1 MASEST
7 PADSDDFGKK
17 VKKKGKKGRQEE
29 DEPTT
34 EPETLVE
41 EDSGKKGKKK
51 GKKGRG
57 GDDDYDLPD
66 LDEPVPAPAD
76 GEKDEDEGAGMSK
89 TEMKRLKREQKKAG
103 KNKKGGVAAAVSS
116 FHSGGDGT
124 YDVDEPAPAG
134 DDSPAAGRRQKDD
147 DDNGVDAET
156 GYRDMTVTGVLASD
170 INSKDV
176 AFKSFSVVFQG
187 KPLVK
192 DTRLELN
199 NGRHYG
205 LLGPNGVGKSTL
217 LSAIGQRE
225 IPIPAHIDVYHLVKE
240 VEPSN
245 QTPMHIVSSCDS
257 ERDRLQREADRLVDA
272 GEGIDDGRLEE
283 LYERLELLDV
293 SLVEKRAG
301 EILNGLGFTPETMK
315 KPAKAFS
322 GGWRMRIS
330 LARAL
335 FVSPQ
340 VLLLDE
346 PTNHLDMESC
356 LWLEERLSAYRNTLV
371 IISHS
376 QDFLNGVCDCM
387 IYMFNCRLRYYNGNY
402 DNFVKNHAIDN
413 EAQQKKYESEQ
424 KKLEDMRLFIE
435 RNSSGNQAKQA
446 QSRQK
451 EMDKMIA
458 AGLTEAVVPEA
469 EVTFKFEDCGKL
481 PPPVMQFDKV
491 SFHYPTTPDK
501 LIYNEI
507 ELGIDCDS
515 RVALVGPNGAGKST
529 LVKLMKGELNPTEG
543 AIRKHRHLK
552 IAAFTQHSAE
562 MLDEDSSAL
571 AWMIKQFPVEY
582 DDADRD
588 ARKAAGQHENRMRG
602 RLAAFGITGKEST
615 SPMRYLSDGQK
626 SRICF
631 AHAATCRAHIILLDE
646 PTNHLDIASIDAL
659 ADALRRWDGG
669 VVLVSHD
676 FRLIGQVA
684 RDIWECRDQAVIPW
698 KSDILAFKKYFREK
712 YTPKDPNAK
721 LVNREGGNSGMD
733 QDDDGEVVV
742 DIRVDAWKAS
752 ARKLNYGDGLDQEKK
767 GAAKTE
773 AKRKKKG
780 KGSRGET
787 LDPIA
792 VHRQDLTAKLAD
804 GVDAAEEWWVETIEE
819 NKLSCEVGIDVP
831 FSVCLAQAWDAGTPW
846 APKVGEVAP
855 LFKRLCN
862 STEGQQQML
871 SALCAHLRTIAL
883 DYMPEALHA
892 FYDHDILDEDVLV
905 RRMCT
910 RSRCLLHNGS
920 PLLLFSRLVFL
931 RFGAVGCVAD
941 VSDIPLTQVD
951 WYAEEGNANRDAKQA
966 SAPFFQWLEN
976 ADAEMEEA
984 D

>member
-1 MASEST
+1 MNNALAVVHAECRQDDASVASEST
-7 PADSDDFGKK
+7 AADGDDFGKK
-17 VKKKGKKGRQEE
+17 DKKKKKGKKGRQQE
-29 DEPTT
+29 DEPAD
-34 EPETLVE
+34 EPEPVVD
-41 EDSGKKGKKK
+41 EDFGKKGKKK

-66 LDEPVPAPAD
+66 LDESAPPPAEAEEA
-76 GEKDEDEGAGMSK
+76 GDEGGGTSK
-89 TEMKRLKREQKKAG
+89 TEMKRLKREQKKAA
-103 KNKKGGVAAAVSS
+103 KNKKGGPAAAVSS

-124 YDVDEPAPAG
+124 YDDEDEPAPAG
-134 DDSPAAGRRQKDD
+134 DGSPEAGRRRKDD

-257 ERDRLQREADRLVDA
+257 ERDELQSEADRLIDA

-413 EAQQKKYESEQ
+413 EAQQKKYEAEQ

-501 LIYNEI
+501 VIYDEI

-529 LVKLMKGELNPTEG
+529 LVKLMKGELTPTDG

-582 DDADRD
+582 DDEDRD

-631 AHAATCRAHIILLDE
+631 AHAATCRSHIILLDE

-733 QDDDGEVVV
+733 QEDDGEVV

-752 ARKLNYGDGLDQEKK
+752 AKKLNYGDGLDQEKK

-787 LDPIA
+787 LDPIV

-819 NKLSCEVGIDVP
+819 NKLSCEVGVDVP
-831 FSVCLAQAWDAGTPW
+831 FTVCLAQAWDTGEPW

-862 STEGQQQML
+862 STEGQRQML
-871 SALCAHLRTIAL
+871 SALCGHLRTIAL

-905 RRMCT
+905 RRMCM
-910 RSRCLLHNGS
+910 RSRCLLHEVS
-920 PLLLFSRLVFL
+920 PLPLCSRRALFFVFGLLDETCCCRL
-931 RFGAVGCVAD
+931 
-941 VSDIPLTQVD
+941 
-951 WYAEEGNANRDAKQA
+951 
-966 SAPFFQWLEN
+966 
-976 ADAEMEEA
+976 
-984 D
+984 

>member
-1 MASEST
+1 MFRQDDDGASAPQ
-7 PADSDDFGKK
+7 PAADEDFGKK
-17 VKKKGKKGRQEE
+17 KKGKKGKRGKQQDDEPADEPEPVIDEDFGKKNKKKGKKGR
-29 DEPTT
+29 
-34 EPETLVE
+34 
-41 EDSGKKGKKK
+41 
-51 GKKGRG
+51 RG
-57 GDDDYDLPD
+57 QDDDYDLPD
-66 LDEPVPAPAD
+66 LDEPEPAPAPAND
-76 GEKDEDEGAGMSK
+76 AEEGAGMSK
-89 TEMKRLKREQKKAG
+89 TELKRLKREQKKAA
-103 KNKKGGVAAAVSS
+103 KSAKKGGDSPAAARSS
-116 FHSGGDGT
+116 FHDGGDGT
-124 YDVDEPAPAG
+124 YDAEDEPEAAPAS
-134 DDSPAAGRRQKDD
+134 SPTTARRTQD
-147 DDNGVDAET
+147 DDNGVDEET
-156 GYRDMTVTGVLASD
+156 GYRDMTVTGVLSSD
-170 INSKDV
+170 MNSKDV

-225 IPIPAHIDVYHLVKE
+225 VAIPAHIDVYHLIKE
-240 VEPSN
+240 VEPSDE
-245 QTPMHIVSSCDS
+245 TPMQIVSSCDS
-257 ERDRLQREADRLVDA
+257 ERDELQEEADRMVDA

-356 LWLEERLSAYRNTLV
+356 LWLEERLSGYRNTLV

-376 QDFLNGVCDCM
+376 QDFLNGVCDSI

-402 DNFVKNHAIDN
+402 DSFVKNHAIDD
-413 EAQQKKYESEQ
+413 EAQQKKYEAEQ

-451 EMDKMIA
+451 EMDKMVA

-491 SFHYPTTPDK
+491 SFHYPKTPDR
-501 LIYNEI
+501 LIYDEI

-529 LVKLMKGELNPTEG
+529 LVKLMKGELTPTEG

-562 MLDEDSSAL
+562 MLDENSSAL

-582 DDADRD
+582 DDGDRD

-631 AHAATCRAHIILLDE
+631 AHAATCRSHIILLDE

-659 ADALRRWDGG
+659 ADALRKWDGG

-684 RDIWECRDQAVIPW
+684 QDIWECRDQAVIPW

-733 QDDDGEVVV
+733 VDGEDEVV
-742 DIRVDAWKAS
+742 DIRVDAWKES
-752 ARKLNYGDGLDQEKK
+752 AGKLVYGDGLDQEKK

-780 KGSRGET
+780 KGGRGES
-787 LDPIA
+787 LDPITL
-792 VHRQDLTAKLAD
+792 HRQELTAKLAD
-804 GVDAAEEWWVETIEE
+804 GVSSAEEWWIETVET
-819 NKLSCEVGIDVP
+819 NQLGCDVGVGVP
-831 FSVCLAQAWDAGTPW
+831 FTVCLAQAWDAGEPW
-846 APKVGEVAP
+846 APKVEEVAP

-871 SALCAHLRTIAL
+871 STLCAHLRSVAL

-892 FYDHDILDEDVLV
+892 LYDYDLLDEDVLV
-905 RRMCT
+905 RSLCM
-910 RSRCLLHNGS
+910 RSIRRAVRC
-920 PLLLFSRLVFL
+920 
-931 RFGAVGCVAD
+931 
-941 VSDIPLTQVD
+941 
-951 WYAEEGNANRDAKQA
+951 
-966 SAPFFQWLEN
+966 
-976 ADAEMEEA
+976 
-984 D
+984 